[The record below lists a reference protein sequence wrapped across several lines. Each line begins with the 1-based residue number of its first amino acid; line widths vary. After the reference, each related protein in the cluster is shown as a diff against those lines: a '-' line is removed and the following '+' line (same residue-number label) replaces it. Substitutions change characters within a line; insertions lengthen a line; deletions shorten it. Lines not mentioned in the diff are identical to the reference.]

1 MKDDNDN
8 NTTTERIIDFVENT
22 DVFSEGPDWIARGI
36 KTSSLWMANGI
47 TRSVPYIEKGI
58 ETLGQT
64 VNSTLIVNSE
74 STGDLIEENDGEDV
88 ECEEEDDDEQKE
100 NYDNEEALKNEKND
114 DNSSKQPAEISE
126 LVYQQVISM
135 RKKGAQNAIPFIH
148 EKVLIPLED
157 VMKEASKLES
167 RSKGLSSDYSDDII
181 YQSTNS
187 SDGIDGIDEGEMI
200 LQKEKLVEPFD
211 LTKEIGLSNE
221 EFREGMKKITLASL
235 GGLGVIS
242 EALHKS
248 TRDISK
254 KGIKVASDVYANAA
268 TASSIATTTTQHD
281 KRREKEIIDERR
293 KVVENAGLVVLNT
306 IQILGAVGSVFSI
319 NTMAKLVGSEMG
331 KKAIL
336 SNEEDDIDK
345 TGENVSDSN
354 TEPTIILV

>member
-22 DVFSEGPDWIARGI
+22 DVFSEGPDWIAQGI

-74 STGDLIEENDGEDV
+74 STGDLIEENDDEDV
-88 ECEEEDDDEQKE
+88 ECEEDDDEQKE
-100 NYDNEEALKNEKND
+100 NYDNKEALTNEKKD
-114 DNSSKQPAEISE
+114 DNSSKQPVEISE
-126 LVYQQVISM
+126 LVYQQVMSM
-135 RKKGAQNAIPFIH
+135 RKKGAQNAIPFIQ

-157 VMKEASKLES
+157 VMKEASELES

-181 YQSTNS
+181 YQNKNS
-187 SDGIDGIDEGEMI
+187 SDGIGEGEMI

-254 KGIKVASDVYANAA
+254 KGIEVASDVYANAA
-268 TASSIATTTTQHD
+268 TTSSIASTTTQDD
-281 KRREKEIIDERR
+281 KRREKEIIEEKR

-306 IQILGAVGSVFSI
+306 IQTLGAVGSVFSI

-331 KKAIL
+331 KKSIL
-336 SNEEDDIDK
+336 SNEEDGIDK
-345 TGENVSDSN
+345 TGKHVPDSN
-354 TEPTIILV
+354 TEPDIILV